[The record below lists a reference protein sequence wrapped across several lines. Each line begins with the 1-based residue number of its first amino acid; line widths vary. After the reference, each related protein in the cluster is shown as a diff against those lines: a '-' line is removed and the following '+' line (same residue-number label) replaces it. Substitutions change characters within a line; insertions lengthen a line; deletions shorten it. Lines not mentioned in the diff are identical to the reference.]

1 MNPKPALL
9 AHVPLFS
16 ELAPKELE
24 LLSHHLVMKELL
36 AGQVIFRQGEA
47 ANSCFIVLD
56 GEIGVYLDDAED
68 TEAVAILE
76 DGALVGQ
83 MALIDGKRRSATCRV
98 VSTTVHVIELRRD
111 DFERLITAQ
120 TPFAYKILDKL
131 VVDLVKRLRQ
141 TNERL
146 VDARREQNHAAMQ
159 KKTREAAARLVGGPK
174 DRTDLDDLDPDSI
187 QVFIPSLEQRMRDRR
202 NK

>member
-1 MNPKPALL
+1 
-9 AHVPLFS
+9 
-16 ELAPKELE
+16 
-24 LLSHHLVMKELL
+24 
-36 AGQVIFRQGEA
+36 
-47 ANSCFIVLD
+47 
-56 GEIGVYLDDAED
+56 
-68 TEAVAILE
+68 
-76 DGALVGQ
+76 
-83 MALIDGKRRSATCRV
+83 
-98 VSTTVHVIELRRD
+98 
-111 DFERLITAQ
+111 LITAQ

-174 DRTDLDDLDPDSI
+174 DRTDLDELDPDSI